1 MAYSDDDKERVL
13 TATDMVAL
21 VSEQVPLKRVGRR
34 FVGLCP
40 FHSEGTPSFSVNPE
54 QGLYYCF
61 GCQASGDA
69 ISFVMQTLRVDFQ
82 EALEHL
88 ARRSGIQL
96 IEVSSPSKASKS
108 KRESHLSLLSRA
120 QQWFAKTLADNTVG
134 REAREYL
141 RSRGITQEAIDRFG
155 IGFAPEEADLLQRA
169 IGASAEDF
177 VEVGLGYK
185 DDRGLVRDHFRGRVM
200 FPISDAT
207 GRVVAFGGRILPE
220 IQEKSSYPLPKY
232 KNSPETYLYHKR
244 RVLYGLDL
252 ARSTI
257 VARNEVVVCE
267 GYTDVVGLWQA
278 GVENAVATCGTALS
292 DEHFERLKN
301 FAKRIVLSFDADSAG
316 QNAAERF
323 YKFEKNFN
331 IQIYVAKVP
340 YGKDPAEV
348 AKDNPELLPKM
359 IEDASPYLMFRLS
372 RLFEGAD
379 MTTSEQRAKVAD
391 EAISMLI
398 EHPSPL
404 VRSEYLG
411 LIADATKISFSE
423 LKGRVERRA
432 KVARRGVPS
441 EDAQTKGRWAVSEGD
456 RAALETL
463 RHLINDPGELSEIVV
478 PQLFRVS
485 EFAELATIVG
495 NCSSVSEAA
504 SRLSDVG
511 GDLSDLFYRLIADPP
526 VSEILDVLATFVS
539 REALYELESITQ
551 RLKRG
556 DVEGDLLTLSSRIA
570 QARRLVEAIGSGVDV
585 PAHTGELISW
595 LLEVRSSK

>member
-278 GVENAVATCGTALS
+278 GVENAVANFGNAIS
-292 DEHFERLKN
+292 YEHFEIKKKN
-301 FAKRIVLSFDADSAG
+301 
-316 QNAAERF
+316 E
-323 YKFEKNFN
+323 
-331 IQIYVAKVP
+331 
-340 YGKDPAEV
+340 
-348 AKDNPELLPKM
+348 
-359 IEDASPYLMFRLS
+359 
-372 RLFEGAD
+372 
-379 MTTSEQRAKVAD
+379 
-391 EAISMLI
+391 
-398 EHPSPL
+398 
-404 VRSEYLG
+404 
-411 LIADATKISFSE
+411 
-423 LKGRVERRA
+423 
-432 KVARRGVPS
+432 
-441 EDAQTKGRWAVSEGD
+441 
-456 RAALETL
+456 
-463 RHLINDPGELSEIVV
+463 
-478 PQLFRVS
+478 
-485 EFAELATIVG
+485 
-495 NCSSVSEAA
+495 
-504 SRLSDVG
+504 
-511 GDLSDLFYRLIADPP
+511 
-526 VSEILDVLATFVS
+526 
-539 REALYELESITQ
+539 
-551 RLKRG
+551 
-556 DVEGDLLTLSSRIA
+556 
-570 QARRLVEAIGSGVDV
+570 
-585 PAHTGELISW
+585 
-595 LLEVRSSK
+595 